1 LEVDGRHDPV
11 LATRQPPQHVPGA
24 GLVGRLAEN
33 GIVDE
38 DESVRGEDPVAGV
51 AGGRHGGLLAGE
63 PLGRL
68 RTRFA
73 GGDRL
78 LNVGRTDRER
88 DAEVRE
94 DLGATGRGGGENER
108 RYG

>member
-1 LEVDGRHDPV
+1 M
-11 LATRQPPQHVPGA
+11 LATRQPPQHVPGP
-24 GLVGRLAEN
+24 GLVGGLAED

-38 DESVRGEDPVAGV
+38 HESVRGEDPVVGV
-51 AGGRHGGLLAGE
+51 AGGRHGGLLAGD

-68 RTRFA
+68 RARLA

-78 LNVGRTDRER
+78 VDGGRTDREG

>member
-1 LEVDGRHDPV
+1 VDGRHDPV
-11 LATRQPPQHVPGA
+11 LATRQPAQHFPSS
-24 GLVGRLAEN
+24 GLVGGLAED
-33 GIVDE
+33 GVVDE
-38 DESVRGEDPVAGV
+38 HESVRGEDPVVGV
-51 AGGRHGGLLAGE
+51 AGGRHGRLLAGE
-63 PLGRL
+63 PRRRPRARL
-68 RTRFA
+68 A

-78 LNVGRTDRER
+78 VDVRRTDRER